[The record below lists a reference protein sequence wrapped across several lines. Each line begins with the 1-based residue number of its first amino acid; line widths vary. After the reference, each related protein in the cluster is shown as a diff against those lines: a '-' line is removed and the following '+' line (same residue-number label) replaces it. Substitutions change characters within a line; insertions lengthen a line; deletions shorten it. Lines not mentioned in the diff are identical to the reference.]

1 MTFVLVLMQDNWD
14 RMAKKYGDTQEGT
27 FIRYVTTLVSLRPHS
42 IFKLCVLVILPHS
55 PKKYVYIK

>member
-1 MTFVLVLMQDNWD
+1 MTFVLVLMQGNWD
-14 RMAKKYGDTQEGT
+14 LMAKKYGDTQEGA

-55 PKKYVYIK
+55 PKKYVYI